1 MHKIIPFFIGSFFL
15 VTNSVSAQQTS
26 GSTASQ
32 AAIQAYLEHQRQSS
46 NRFDSM
52 AQMQVDVQFGN
63 FLDALSRGDSH
74 REAVESI
81 LMEIIAERAELSSRA
96 TIGQVTPE
104 QLAEISSYEYLRNQL
119 SRVLNSTEL
128 HLLDSRQDSMAEEQL
143 RKTYLDQMNRISP
156 EITEPNRQIVLNVL
170 IEHMLFREN
179 NLDDRAQV
187 TAAELVQKQLL
198 SLSNARVEFQ
208 EIFSGEQLEFVIQYL
223 NELRSN
229 LFLNQSMNN

>member
-74 REAVESI
+74 REEVESI

-187 TAAELVQKQLL
+187 TAEELVQKQLL

-208 EIFSGEQLEFVIQYL
+208 EIFSGEQLEFIIQYL